1 MWVKSLYL
9 QAFLFVDLLY
19 AHIIFFTII
28 FLIVQYPLI
37 FIFVCH
43 IFIPIYLQILY
54 NQTVYLTQE
63 KEYFMERILHYD
75 LTSDNEGYKISQYLR
90 HLGYTG
96 QNLTELKKMPES
108 ILPFNFYC

>member
-19 AHIIFFTII
+19 AHIISFTII
-28 FLIVQYPLI
+28 FLIVQYPVI

-54 NQTVYLTQE
+54 HQTVYLTQE

-75 LTSDNEGYKISQYLR
+75 LTTDNEGDRKSTRLNSS
-90 HLGYTG
+90 HT
-96 QNLTELKKMPES
+96 S
-108 ILPFNFYC
+108 

>member
-19 AHIIFFTII
+19 AHIISFTII

-54 NQTVYLTQE
+54 NQTVLSHPGKGVFHGTNPAL
-63 KEYFMERILHYD
+63 RSD
-75 LTSDNEGYKISQYLR
+75 L
-90 HLGYTG
+90 
-96 QNLTELKKMPES
+96 
-108 ILPFNFYC
+108 